1 MAGTTTGSRRHDID
15 SASDHRSPAPDR
27 QKRGSSGPPASFL
40 LNVNPMNPVAY
51 YRLLVILN
59 GAVPLLMLG
68 WDAKHGQLG
77 ANAVNHALHVTGT
90 LSLVFLCLALVITP
104 LRWATGWGGWVAF
117 RRALGLY
124 AFFYSII
131 HLGIYIGL
139 DRALSVSSTFHE
151 IWTRRFLQV
160 GVAAWLLMVPLAVT
174 STNGMVRRLGPKRW
188 KLLHRA
194 VYLVAA
200 LGVLHYYMLVKSD
213 VRQPL
218 VFAAV
223 LVVLLGAR
231 FGRNYFELLQIAR
244 KSTKRP
250 THEAAVVKASLVA
263 RSVDAAKPRQQWK
276 GELKVAAIFHET
288 PEVKTYRLTAADGR
302 PLPFSYLPGQ
312 YLNVQLTM
320 DGKRVNRSYTLSSS
334 PTRGAACEL
343 SIKREPL
350 GLASRFIHDHLN
362 VGDVLKVSGPA
373 GKFIF
378 TGQDASA
385 VVLISG
391 GVGITPMMSIVRY
404 LTDRAWPGDIY
415 LVNVAKTE
423 ESLIFHDELQWL
435 KRRFPRL
442 YVCQT
447 LTRCPPSSAWKGE
460 RGRVTESL
468 LTRFVPDLAHQPIH
482 LCGPNEM
489 MDATRSLLQGLGIAD
504 SQIKTEKFG
513 AKKGAEATPEA
524 SSEEQQSDG
533 SNGIPRAAETAISI
547 KTIDFGRSMVRAS
560 VSSETS
566 VLEAA
571 EASSIQLPFECRSGI
586 CGQCKTRLMEGTVF
600 MECEDALSPSEKANG
615 LILACQAR
623 PLSNLVVDA

>member
-1 MAGTTTGSRRHDID
+1 MS
-15 SASDHRSPAPDR
+15 
-27 QKRGSSGPPASFL
+27 
-40 LNVNPMNPVAY
+40 PVAY

-68 WDAKHGQLG
+68 WDAYRGQLG

-90 LSLVFLCLALVITP
+90 LALVFLCLALVITP

-160 GVAAWLLMVPLAVT
+160 GAAAVLLMVPLAVT

-188 KLLHRA
+188 KLIHRIT
-194 VYLVAA
+194 YLVAA

-213 VRQPL
+213 VRPPL
-218 VFAAV
+218 AFAAV

-231 FGRNYFELLQIAR
+231 FGRHYFELLQIAR

-250 THEAAVVKASLVA
+250 ASERAVVKAPSIVA
-263 RSVDAAKPRQQWK
+263 SSADATKPRQQWK
-276 GELKVAAIFHET
+276 GVLKVAAIFQET
-288 PEVKTYRLTAADGR
+288 PEVKTYRLTAADGG
-302 PLPFSYLPGQ
+302 PFPFAYLPGQ
-312 YLNVQLTM
+312 FLNVQLM
-320 DGKRVNRSYTLSSS
+320 IDGKRVNRSYTISSS
-334 PTRGAACEL
+334 PTRGEACEL
-343 SIKREPL
+343 SIKREPF
-350 GLASRFIHDHLN
+350 GVASRFIHDHLS
-362 VGDVLKVSGPA
+362 VGDSLKVSGPA

-404 LTDRAWPGDIY
+404 LTDRAWAGVIY
-415 LVNVAKTE
+415 FVNVAKTE
-423 ESLIFHDELQWL
+423 EGLIFHDEIQWL
-435 KRRFPRL
+435 RGRFPRL

-447 LTRCPPSSAWKGE
+447 LTRCPSDSMWRGA
-460 RGRVTESL
+460 RGRVTETL
-468 LTRFVPDLAHQPIH
+468 LQRFVPDLAGQSVY

-489 MDATRSLLQGLGIAD
+489 MDATRSLLLGLGVAN

-513 AKKGAEATPEA
+513 SKKGAETTTET
-524 SSEEQQSDG
+524 SSDEQQSDK
-533 SNGIPRAAETAISI
+533 SNDIPSVPEIAISI
-547 KTIDFGRSMVRAS
+547 KTIDFAVSMLRTS

-571 EASSIQLPFECRSGI
+571 EASSIQLPYECRSGI
-586 CGQCKTRLMEGTVF
+586 CGQCKTRLMEGTVV
-600 MECEDALSPSEKANG
+600 MDCEDALSPSEKASG

-623 PLSNLVVDA
+623 PSSNLVVDA